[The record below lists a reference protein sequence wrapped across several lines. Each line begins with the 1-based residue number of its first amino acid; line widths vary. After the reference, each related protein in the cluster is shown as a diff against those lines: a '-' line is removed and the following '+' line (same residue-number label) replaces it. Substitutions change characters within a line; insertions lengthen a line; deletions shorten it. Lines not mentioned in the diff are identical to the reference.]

1 MALIGKIRNN
11 PLVVLL
17 FIGGGIALFVL
28 SDIMN
33 SGSSG
38 PIGPVEAMM
47 ARVGEIEIE
56 RNDFERT
63 LAVTNSSADAY
74 ESRSNLWNYY
84 LTESLIRNETEQLG
98 LDVTEPELEELT
110 YGPRYSP
117 VIRQSYGNP
126 QTGQVNAQL
135 LNSVRTRIQ
144 ENSIEEGIQA
154 GELPPNFYDIWRY
167 QNRQVSTQRL
177 QEKLTALVSKAMYA
191 PSWMA
196 QEYADAMTASRR
208 VAIIR
213 VPFDELDNDAVEVSE
228 SDLQDYIDERRS
240 TFDNL
245 EETRQ
250 LTYVSFNVDATP
262 GDSTAVR
269 SVLEDLAAE
278 WRNTPPRGDS
288 LFALTASGSY
298 TGAYVSEDQLPV
310 SVAGTIMDDMEIG
323 EVYGPFVEGSLMVL
337 AKLID
342 RREYPESVSI
352 RRIKRN
358 ATIPAQ
364 FAEANRLIDSLL
376 TVLRA
381 DDGNFSELAQE
392 FNRDSRTLATDGVLD
407 DVTPGQLQPAVERT
421 AFVTGEV
428 GDWYKVRTQDGV
440 QLLQIVS
447 RSDETAT
454 RAKVAYVTEPMVPS
468 KDSEDAIRQQAEEFL
483 TGKRSLQELKDAAE
497 AQGLTVETTAPLDIG
512 TFQLPG
518 IGGGQDVRDLICWSF
533 TADQGDVS
541 GFVYTF
547 TDPNFF
553 YENRYLVAGVE
564 NIVPEGVAPVEAVRE
579 SILPQVRN
587 RLKGR
592 QLAES
597 LSGMDL
603 SAVAAEYDVLVDT
616 LNGVTFTQQSLAQGI
631 GNEPKV
637 IAAAIT
643 VPTNQVSQ
651 PIVGERGV
659 YLVKPLS
666 DAPTGSSGSIP
677 TARQAINSSSRTR
690 VSQQLITGLRSEV
703 AIEDQRLSTE
713 CSNLR

>member
-63 LAVTNSSADAY
+63 LSVTNSSADAY

-84 LTESLIRNETEQLG
+84 LTESLVRNETQRLG
-98 LDVTEPELEELT
+98 LEVTDAELEELT

-126 QTGQVNAQL
+126 QTGQVNDQL

-144 ENSIEEGIQA
+144 ENSITEAIEA
-154 GELPPNFYDIWRY
+154 GELPANFVDIWRY

-191 PSWMA
+191 PEWLA
-196 QEYADAMTASRR
+196 QDYADAMTASRR
-208 VAIIR
+208 VAIVR
-213 VPFDELDNDAVEVSE
+213 VPFDELDNDAVEVSDD
-228 SDLQDYIDERRS
+228 DLQEYIDARRS

-250 LTYVSFNVDATP
+250 LTYVSFGVDATP
-262 GDSTAVR
+262 EDSAAVR
-269 SVLEDLAAE
+269 TVVQDLADE

-288 LFALTASGSY
+288 LFALTANGSY
-298 TGAYVSEDQLPV
+298 TGAYVTEDQLPA
-310 SVAGTIMDDMEIG
+310 SVAGTIMQDLEIG
-323 EVYGPFVEGSLMVL
+323 EVYGPFVEGSLMAVV
-337 AKLID
+337 KLID
-342 RREYPESVSI
+342 RREYPQSVTI

-364 FAEANRLIDSLL
+364 FTEANRLIDSLRTAL
-376 TVLRA
+376 EA
-381 DDGNFSELAQE
+381 DDSNFSELAEE
-392 FNRDSRTLATDGVLD
+392 FNRDSRTIATAGVLA
-407 DVTPGQLQPAVERT
+407 DVAPGQLQPAVERI
-421 AFVTGEV
+421 AFVTGET
-428 GDWYKVRTQDGV
+428 DEWYKVRTQDGV
-440 QLLQIVS
+440 ELLQITS
-447 RSDETAT
+447 RSADTDT
-454 RAKVAYVTEPMVPS
+454 RAKVAYVSEPMVPS
-468 KDSEDAIRQQAEEFL
+468 KDSEDAIRQRAEEFL
-483 TGKRSLQELKDAAE
+483 TGKRSLEELKEAAQAE
-497 AQGLTVETTAPLDIG
+497 GLTVETTRPLPIG

-518 IGGGQDVRDLICWSF
+518 IGGGQDVRDLVCWAF
-533 TADQGDVS
+533 GADEGDVS

-553 YENRYLVAGVE
+553 FENRYLVAGVE
-564 NIVPEGVAPVEAVRE
+564 NVIPEGVPPLDAIRE
-579 SILPQVRN
+579 TILPDVRN
-587 RLKGR
+587 QLKGR

-597 LSGMDL
+597 MSGLDL
-603 SAVAAEYDVLVDT
+603 SAAASQFDAVVDT
-616 LNGVTFTQQSLAQGI
+616 LNGITFTQQSLAQGI
-631 GNEPKV
+631 GAEPKV
-637 IAAAIT
+637 IAAAST
-643 VPTNQVSQ
+643 VATNQVSQ

-659 YLVKPLS
+659 YLVQPLS
-666 DAPTGSSGSIP
+666 DAPAGSSGSIP

-690 VSQQLITGLRSEV
+690 VAQQLITGLRTETP
-703 AIEDQRLSTE
+703 IEDQRLSTE

>member
-63 LAVTNSSADAY
+63 LSVTNSSADAY

-84 LTESLIRNETEQLG
+84 LTESLVRNETQRLG
-98 LDVTEPELEELT
+98 LEVTDAELEELT

-126 QTGQVNAQL
+126 QTGVVNADI
-135 LNSVRTRIQ
+135 LNRVRTRIQ
-144 ENSIEEGIQA
+144 ENSITEGIEA
-154 GELPPNFYDIWRY
+154 GELPPNFVDIWRY

-191 PSWMA
+191 PEWLA
-196 QEYADAMTASRR
+196 QDYADAMTASRR
-208 VAIIR
+208 VAIVR
-213 VPFDELDNDAVEVSE
+213 VPFDELDNDAVEVSDD
-228 SDLQDYIDERRS
+228 DLQEYIDTRRS

-250 LTYVSFNVDATP
+250 LTYVSFGVDATP
-262 GDSTAVR
+262 EDSAAVR
-269 SVLEDLAAE
+269 SVVQNLADE

-288 LFALTASGSY
+288 LFALTANGSY
-298 TGAYVSEDQLPV
+298 TGAYVTEDQLPA
-310 SVAGTIMDDMEIG
+310 SVATTIMQDLENG
-323 EVYGPFVEGSLMVL
+323 EVYGPFVEGSLMAVV
-337 AKLID
+337 KLID

-364 FAEANRLIDSLL
+364 FTEANRLIDSLR
-376 TVLRA
+376 TVLEA
-381 DDGNFSELAQE
+381 DDSNFGELAEE
-392 FNRDSRTLATDGVLD
+392 FNRDSRTIATAGVLT
-407 DVTPGQLQPAVERT
+407 DVTPGQLQPAVERI
-421 AFVTGEV
+421 AFVTGDTDE
-428 GDWYKVRTQDGV
+428 WYKVRTQDGV
-440 QLLQIVS
+440 ELLQITS
-447 RSDETAT
+447 RSADTDT
-454 RAKVAYVTEPMVPS
+454 RAKVAYVSEPMVPS
-468 KDSEDAIRQQAEEFL
+468 KDSEDAIRQRAEEFL
-483 TGKRSLQELKDAAE
+483 TGKRSLEELKEAAQAE
-497 AQGLTVETTAPLDIG
+497 GLTVETTRPLTIG

-518 IGGGQDVRDLICWSF
+518 IGGGQDVRDLVCWAF
-533 TADQGDVS
+533 GADEGDVS

-553 YENRYLVAGVE
+553 FENRYLVAGVE
-564 NIVPEGVAPVEAVRE
+564 NVIPEGVPPVQAIRE
-579 SILPQVRN
+579 TILPDVRN
-587 RLKGR
+587 QLKGR

-597 LSGMDL
+597 MSGMDL
-603 SAVAAEYDVLVDT
+603 AAAASQFDAVVDT

-631 GNEPKV
+631 GAEPKV
-637 IAAAIT
+637 IAAAST
-643 VPTNQVSQ
+643 VATNQVSQ
-651 PIVGERGV
+651 PIIGERGV

-666 DAPTGSSGSIP
+666 DAPAGSSGSIP
-677 TARQAINSSSRTR
+677 TARQAINSSSRNR
-690 VSQQLITGLRSEV
+690 VAQQLITGLRSETE
-703 AIEDQRLSTE
+703 IEDQRLSTE

>member
-11 PLVVLL
+11 PLIVLL

-47 ARVGEIEIE
+47 ARVGEVEIE

-63 LAVTNSSADAY
+63 LSVTNSSADAY

-84 LTESLIRNETEQLG
+84 LTEGLIRNETNRLG
-98 LDVTEPELEELT
+98 LEVTEAELEELT

-135 LNSVRTRIQ
+135 LESVRTRIRDR
-144 ENSIEEGIQA
+144 SITEAIEA
-154 GELPPNFYDIWRY
+154 GELPPNFVDIWRY

-177 QEKLTALVSKAMYA
+177 QEKLSALVSKGMYA

-196 QEYADAMTASRR
+196 QDYADAMTGSRR
-208 VAIIR
+208 VAIVR
-213 VPFDELDNDAVEVSE
+213 VPFDELDNDAVEVSDE
-228 SDLQDYIDERRS
+228 DLQSYIDEQRS
-240 TFDNL
+240 NFDNL

-250 LTYVSFNVDATP
+250 LTFVSFGVDATP
-262 GDSTAVR
+262 EDSAAVR
-269 SVLEDLAAE
+269 EVVDELATE
-278 WRNTPPRGDS
+278 WRNTQPAGDS

-298 TGAYVSEDQLPV
+298 TGQYVTADDLPASISSTV
-310 SVAGTIMDDMEIG
+310 MEDMEIG
-323 EVYGPFVEGSLMVL
+323 EVYGPFVEGSYMAL

-342 RREYPESVSI
+342 RRAYPTSVSI

-358 ATIPAQ
+358 ASIPTQ
-364 FAEANRLIDSLL
+364 FTEANRLIDSLL

-381 DDGNFSELAQE
+381 DDANFGELAEE
-392 FNRDSRTLATDGVLD
+392 FNRDPRTIATGGVLD
-407 DVTPGQLQPAVERT
+407 NVEPGQIEPAAERV
-421 AFVTGEV
+421 AFVTGET
-428 GDWYKVRTQDGV
+428 GQWLKVRTQDGV
-440 QLLQIVS
+440 QLLEITN
-447 RSDETAT
+447 RSGETVT
-454 RAKVAYVTEPMVPS
+454 RAKVAFVSEPMIPS
-468 KDSEDAIRQQAEEFL
+468 KDSEDAIRERAEEFL
-483 TGKRSLQELKDAAE
+483 TGKRNLEELRTAAE
-497 AQGLTVETTAPLDIG
+497 AEGLTVETTEPLDIG

-518 IGGGQDVRDLICWSF
+518 IGGGQDVRDLICWAF

-553 YENRYLVAGVE
+553 FENRYLVAGVE
-564 NIVPEGVAPVEAVRE
+564 NVIPEGVAPVNAVRE
-579 SILPQVRN
+579 SILPEVRN
-587 RLKGR
+587 RRKGA
-592 QLAES
+592 QLAERMAD
-597 LSGMDL
+597 MDL
-603 SAVAAEYDVLVDT
+603 NGVAAEFDVPVDT

-631 GNEPKV
+631 GAEPKV
-637 IAAAIT
+637 IAAAAT
-643 VPTNQVSQ
+643 VATGQVSR
-651 PIVGERGV
+651 PIVGQRGV
-659 YLVKPLS
+659 YLLMPLT
-666 DAPTGSSGSIP
+666 DAPAGSSGSLP
-677 TARQAINSSSRTR
+677 TARQSINSGSRNR
-690 VSQQLITGLRSEV
+690 VAQQLITGLRQEV
-703 AIEDQRLSTE
+703 EVEDQRLSTE

>member
-63 LAVTNSSADAY
+63 LAVTNTSADAY

-84 LTESLIRNETEQLG
+84 LTEGLIRNETERLG
-98 LDVTEPELEELT
+98 LEVTQPELEELT

-117 VIRQSYGNP
+117 VIQQNYGDP

-135 LNSVRTRIQ
+135 LNSVRSRIQ
-144 ENSIEEGIQA
+144 ENSITEGIEA
-154 GELPPNFYDIWRY
+154 GELPPNFVDIWRY
-167 QNRQVSTQRL
+167 QNRRVSSQRL

-191 PSWMA
+191 PEWMA

-208 VAIIR
+208 VAIVR
-213 VPFDELDNDAVEVSE
+213 VPFDELDNDAVTVSDT
-228 SDLQDYIDERRS
+228 DLQQYIDDRRS

-250 LTYVSFNVDATP
+250 LTYLSFSVDATP
-262 GDSTAVR
+262 EDSAAVR
-269 SVLEDLAAE
+269 STLEGLATE
-278 WRNTPPRGDS
+278 WRNTPARGDS
-288 LFALTASGSY
+288 LFALTANGSF
-298 TGAYVSEDQLPV
+298 TGAYVTEDQLPA
-310 SVAGTIMDDMEIG
+310 SVAGTIMNDLEIG
-323 EVYGPFVEGSLMVL
+323 EVYGPFVEGSLMALV
-337 AKLID
+337 KLID
-342 RREYPESVSI
+342 RREYPENVAI

-364 FAEANRLIDSLL
+364 FSEANRLIDSLL
-376 TVLRA
+376 TVVRE
-381 DDGNFSELAQE
+381 DDATFSELAEE
-392 FNRDSRTLATDGVLD
+392 FNRDSRTIATAGVLEN
-407 DVTPGQLQPAVERT
+407 VTPGQIEPAAERV
-421 AFVTGEV
+421 AFVTGEP
-428 GDWYKVRTQDGV
+428 GTWYKIRTQDGV
-440 QLLQIVS
+440 QLLQITS
-447 RSDETAT
+447 RSDATET
-454 RAKVAYVTEPMVPS
+454 RAKVAYVSEPMVPS
-468 KDSEDAIRQQAEEFL
+468 KDTEDAIRQRAEEFL
-483 TGKRSLQELKDAAE
+483 TGKGSLEEVKAAAE
-497 AQGLTVETTAPLDIG
+497 AEGLTVETTRPLDIG

-518 IGGGQDVRDLICWSF
+518 IGGGQDVRDLICWAF
-533 TADQGDVS
+533 GADEGDVS

-553 YENRYLVAGVE
+553 YENRYLIAGVE
-564 NIVPEGVAPVEAVRE
+564 NIIPEGVAPVEAVRE
-579 SILPQVRN
+579 SILPDVRN
-587 RLKGR
+587 QLKGR
-592 QLAES
+592 QLAEAM
-597 LSGMDL
+597 SGLDL
-603 SAVAAEYDVLVDT
+603 AAAASQYDVVVDT

-631 GNEPKV
+631 GAEPKV
-637 IAAAIT
+637 IAVASTLSTGT
-643 VPTNQVSQ
+643 VSE

-666 DAPTGSSGSIP
+666 DAPSGSSGSVP
-677 TARQAINSSSRTR
+677 AARQAMNATNRSR
-690 VSQQLITGLRSEV
+690 VAQQLITGLRTEIE
-703 AIEDQRLSTE
+703 IEDQRISTE
-713 CSNLR
+713 CSTLR